1 MLCTVLK
8 HVLVGATR
16 SSQLRGPAEPE
27 RCGTALCAQRRGP
40 GEPERCG
47 TVLCAQD
54 QRRGP
59 AEPARGG
66 IVLCCIVPMRAIERE
81 RPVSVRALPLAHGF
95 I

>member
-1 MLCTVLK
+1 MLVSHGLHTLARQGSGTAACNCVTGVF
-8 HVLVGATR
+8 V
-16 SSQLRGPAEPE
+16 SPAEP
-27 RCGTALCAQRRGP
+27 A
-40 GEPERCG
+40 RCG